1 MKNKANIVEKVKYIH
16 GNQNL
21 RPEDICF
28 DYDNITDDGLI
39 EFGMQPNFDVDA
51 VFGTHV
57 NTQENDDTLSAYAYL
72 NVQEEGIL
80 DYVKVIIWDDEGGNE
95 YRYHLNPEEKI
106 AVLSAMKKY
115 CSKIQN
121 VDAVWIQKV
130 LNAANSP
137 KEKEFQ
143 YIVQFAMG
151 ACFDQELCCDQ
162 MRALWTAYC
171 FHHNLTVDTQAY
183 DYDAQRLWQAVRE
196 TEEDTTFWGDFES
209 FDSFLCK
216 YLV

>member
-1 MKNKANIVEKVKYIH
+1 MKNKVNIVEGVKYIH

-21 RPEDICF
+21 RLEDICF
-28 DYDNITDDGLI
+28 DHDDITDDGLI
-39 EFGMQPNFDVDA
+39 EFGMQLNFNVDA

-57 NTQENDDTLSAYAYL
+57 NTLKNDDTLSAYAYL

-95 YRYHLNPEEKI
+95 YRYRLNSEEKI

-121 VDAVWIQKV
+121 VDAVWIQNI
-130 LNAANSP
+130 LNAANP
-137 KEKEFQ
+137 LKEKEFH
-143 YIVQFAMG
+143 YIVQFAIG